1 MPVSG
6 CPQITHHSRGAGEAC
21 YPHTAPYPAGPPW
34 DSHWDPGQ
42 VWVGR
47 RNGQDPPTPLAPQA
61 QSPVLRLTHL
71 LPARQLSSWDLSV
84 RLSHGPL
91 LRKQEEVGGSRGSS
105 AARGSWLRTAG
116 GRDRRR
122 RGRWTA
128 EPPSKGRHSLASQG
142 LRARGH
148 GRGTELPGEWASL
161 GLYLGGSQ
169 SGSTE
174 RGCAGDRGAR
184 VEEGRLSLQR
194 ALRWPADSGAN
205 P

>member
-1 MPVSG
+1 MTRCLAGHAWPHEGTHHLPFPTSDDTGRGEGNRVPVSG

-84 RLSHGPL
+84 CLSHGPL

-105 AARGSWLRTAG
+105 AARGSWLRTVG
-116 GRDRRR
+116 GRD
-122 RGRWTA
+122 
-128 EPPSKGRHSLASQG
+128 Q
-142 LRARGH
+142 
-148 GRGTELPGEWASL
+148 
-161 GLYLGGSQ
+161 
-169 SGSTE
+169 
-174 RGCAGDRGAR
+174 
-184 VEEGRLSLQR
+184 EEGQVDSRATLQGETQPCFPGAEGPGPWTRHR
-194 ALRWPADSGAN
+194 AAGGVGEPWTLPWWQPVRVH
-205 P
+205 